1 MALGNL
7 SNLQSLSRRS
17 KGAKEVLMLDTAEV
31 EPKQG
36 QVREK
41 FAGIEELAES
51 IKVNGQEQPIIVY
64 PKDESGKYRIQ
75 KGERRWRAC
84 KLAGVPVEA
93 IVNKKELDDLDET
106 AGELIE
112 NIQRENLTPME
123 IAKGIQKFI
132 DRGWQGMDVAKRL
145 GKSRGYVSSHLSLLK
160 LPDCVM
166 RLYDEE
172 VTSDPESLNTL
183 RQLHSIA
190 PEQAERICAKA
201 LEEGISRKACR
212 ELLKQA
218 KKGGLPEDPEIP
230 SPENPA
236 PAPGPGTN
244 DDQPSL
250 RGFEEPSGGGDGGK
264 EPNTGTSTGSS
275 EASSSPSPGQGG
287 SAAGEEA
294 GAGAE
299 LPQEDK
305 ATPKRDARKDPA
317 AKGATPPQ
325 PVPTKEPARARI
337 VVSVSTSDGHRS
349 GVLHTDRIDP
359 EAGYC
364 WVRLDNGDEE
374 PLRARVSDVQLLG
387 VEGEE

>member
-1 MALGNL
+1 MGLGNL

-17 KGAKEVLMLDTAEV
+17 KGAKEVLLLDTAEV

-84 KLAGVPVEA
+84 KLAGLPVEA
-93 IVNKKELDDLDET
+93 IVNKKEQDDLDET

-160 LPDCVM
+160 LPECVM

-172 VTSDPESLNTL
+172 VTSDPESLNAL
-183 RQLHSIA
+183 RQLHTIA
-190 PEQAERICAKA
+190 PEQAERICTKA

-230 SPENPA
+230 SSARQEPT
-236 PAPGPGTN
+236 PGPGTN
-244 DDQPSL
+244 DDQPNL
-250 RGFEEPSGGGDGGK
+250 QGLEESAGGADGGK
-264 EPNTGTSTGSS
+264 EPGAGTPGGSGEES
-275 EASSSPSPGQGG
+275 PTPSPGQGG
-287 SAAGEEA
+287 SAAGDEA
-294 GAGAE
+294 GAGAD
-299 LPQEDK
+299 PSQEDK
-305 ATPKRDARKDPA
+305 STSKREERKGPES
-317 AKGATPPQ
+317 KSATPPQ

-337 VVSVSTSDGHRS
+337 VVSVSTPDGHRS
-349 GVLHTDRIDP
+349 GVLQTDRIDP

-364 WVRLDNGDEE
+364 WVRFDNGGEE

>member
-17 KGAKEVLMLDTAEV
+17 KGAKEVLLLDTAEV

-41 FAGIEELAES
+41 FSGIEELAES

-84 KLAGVPVEA
+84 KLAKLPVEA
-93 IVNKKELDDLDET
+93 IVNKKEQDDLDET

-172 VTSDPESLNTL
+172 VTSDPESLNSL

-190 PEQAERICAKA
+190 PEQAEQICAKA

-218 KKGGLPEDPEIP
+218 KKGGLPEEPEIP
-230 SPENPA
+230 ASEKPEP
-236 PAPGPGTN
+236 PPGPGFN

-250 RGFEEPSGGGDGGK
+250 VGLQEPGAGDDGGH
-264 EPNTGTSTGSS
+264 EPNTGAS
-275 EASSSPSPGQGG
+275 EHSAAESSSSSPGQGG

-294 GAGAE
+294 GAEPSQAA
-299 LPQEDK
+299 K
-305 ATPKRDARKDPA
+305 AAPKRETPKAPE
-317 AKGATPPQ
+317 AKGTTPPQ

-337 VVSVSTSDGHRS
+337 VVSVNTQGGHRS
-349 GVLHTDRIDP
+349 GVLQTDRIDP